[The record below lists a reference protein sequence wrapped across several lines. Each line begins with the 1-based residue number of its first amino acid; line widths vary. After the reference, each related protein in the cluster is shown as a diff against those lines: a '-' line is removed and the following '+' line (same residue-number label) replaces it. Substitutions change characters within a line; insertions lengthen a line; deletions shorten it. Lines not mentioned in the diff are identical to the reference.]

1 MRVLPLEAF
10 DAILGFDWLKQH
22 NPMECDWEHKKLQF
36 VDEGVQVK
44 LIGDEVQEVTSVPR
58 VSVLQ
63 VQKWIK
69 GNDVWAFVLLE
80 LAAAN
85 KEGSQH
91 SDIQLLVEE
100 FSDIFATPTQ
110 LPPVRV
116 YDHHISL
123 VTGAV
128 PVNSKP
134 YRYSPLHKNEI
145 EKQVV
150 ALLEAGFITPSVSP
164 FASPVLL
171 VKKRWFME
179 ILCGL

>member
-1 MRVLPLEAF
+1 
-10 DAILGFDWLKQH
+10 
-22 NPMECDWEHKKLQF
+22 
-36 VDEGVQVK
+36 VK
-44 LIGDEVQEVTSVPR
+44 LIGDEVQEVTSMPGI
-58 VSVLQ
+58 SVLQ
-63 VQKWIK
+63 VQKCIK

-80 LAAAN
+80 SAAAN

-123 VTGAV
+123 VPRAV

-134 YRYSPLHKNEI
+134 YRYSPFNKNEI
-145 EKQVV
+145 EKHVA

-164 FASPVLL
+164 FDSPVLV